1 MKNWTQRK
9 LVTLAMLAGLSVVL
23 MYLVHFPII
32 PGASFLEYDMAD
44 IPILIGTFLFGPA
57 SGLILTALVAVIQGT
72 TVSAGSGWIGILMHF
87 IATGSF
93 VIVGGLIYGKL
104 RSRRGAI
111 WGLVAGSITMTAV
124 MIPLNLI
131 FTVLFLGVPQD
142 AVVAMLLPAII
153 PFNLIKAGINSVL
166 TFFVYKPVSK
176 VMKLEQNENY
186 PMRGAQ
192 KNA

>member
-57 SGLILTALVAVIQGT
+57 SGLILTALVAVIQGA
-72 TVSAGSGWIGILMHF
+72 TVSAASGWIGILMHF

-93 VIVGGLIYGKL
+93 VIVAGLIYKHFATR
-104 RSRRGAI
+104 RSAV
-111 WGLVAGSITMTAV
+111 WGLVAGTLTMTAV

-131 FTVLFLGVPQD
+131 FTVMFMGVPQE

-176 VMKLEQNENY
+176 AMKLEQKEGAQLK
-186 PMRGAQ
+186 GAQ